1 MFWSILFYSDT
12 SQVTVNQHLF
22 AATLFCDLLVILIKK
37 NGCHFLQDIF
47 CSGLFINTKLTTELP
62 PLSLCSG
69 EDLGVVPHP
78 VVDVGPQGVHPHQWP
93 GQVLEAPRG
102 GSVQHLVGVLIDLV
116 VLSLSPRHF
125 LFQCLQSQSHWN
137 YSLPCKKEIQTIW
150 IQSILKGYFNFIHK
164 VIEYLIQ
171 SPPLST
177 SNLPQPHPLKKI
189 KLHWPWTFYF
199 SPGGR
204 SDCPLHSLC

>member
-1 MFWSILFYSDT
+1 MTYFAKLYLRCI
-12 SQVTVNQHLF
+12 HLY
-22 AATLFCDLLVILIKK
+22 TE
-37 NGCHFLQDIF
+37 
-47 CSGLFINTKLTTELP
+47 LTTELP
-62 PLSLCSG
+62 PLSLRCG

-78 VVDVGPQGVHPHQWP
+78 VVDVGPQGIHPHQWP

-116 VLSLSPRHF
+116 VLSLSPGHF

-150 IQSILKGYFNFIHK
+150 IQSILKGYYNFIHK